1 MIQELKV
8 SNFLSFK
15 EEVTFSFEATK
26 DTAFEEYQVVEVAP
40 DVRLLRFA
48 MIFGA
53 NASGKSNLLN
63 VIQYL
68 CKFWFDIKKD
78 NSGKTGVVPFKL
90 DKSSP
95 KQPSSFSL
103 KFYVGNKKFWYQLE
117 LDRDRVISEKLSYYS
132 SIQPTLLFER
142 GLKDNISIITFNSAA
157 VKVSSIA
164 RDEINIKC
172 LPNMSFFAARNQ
184 VNIALPIIDEA
195 NDWMKEGIMQLINP
209 KTHLFSYAEE
219 KIQEDDDLKEHL
231 LEFIKESDFNITGI
245 ETKIINKEIPK
256 DVLDFILNSES
267 FPNDEKE
274 RIKKEKNLPQLKTD
288 FEHTVINERGVEK
301 YYLGE
306 RTQSDG
312 TRQITGLESAIYTA
326 IQSNSLLGVDE
337 IEYSL
342 HPVLLIFLL
351 KKFLDKK
358 DNQAQLLVTTHY
370 DLLLNQIGDVFRT
383 DSVWFTDKDKSGA
396 TKLYSLADFSGLKRI
411 SSIQKAYREGKFGGI
426 PNINKNSQTTFI

>member
-26 DTAFEEYQVVEVAP
+26 DTLFEEFHVVAVAP

-48 MIFGA
+48 MIYGA

-68 CKFWFDIKKD
+68 CRFWSEIKKD
-78 NSGKTGVVPFKL
+78 NSGKTGVTPFKL
-90 DKSSP
+90 DEITP
-95 KQPSSFSL
+95 DLPSAFSL

-117 LDRDRVISEKLSYYS
+117 LDKNRVISEKLSYYS

-142 GLKDNISIITFNSAA
+142 GIKDNISIISFNPGA
-157 VKVSSIA
+157 VKISSVA

-184 VNIALPIIDEA
+184 VNISLPIIDEA
-195 NDWMKEGIMQLINP
+195 NDWMKKGIMQLINP
-209 KTHLFSYAEE
+209 KTRLFSFAEE

-245 ETKIINKEIPK
+245 ETKIINKAIPK
-256 DVLDFILNSES
+256 DFLDFILNSET
-267 FPNDEKE
+267 FPDDEKE
-274 RIKKEKNLPQLKTD
+274 RIKKEKNLPELRTD
-288 FEHTVINERGVEK
+288 FEHTVTNERGVEK
-301 YYLGE
+301 YYLGGRFE
-306 RTQSDG
+306 SDG

-326 IQSNSLLGVDE
+326 IERDALLGVDE

-342 HPVLLIFLL
+342 HPLLLIFLL
-351 KKFLDKK
+351 KKFLEKK
-358 DNQAQLLVTTHY
+358 DSHAQLLVTTHY
-370 DLLLNQIGDVFRT
+370 DLLLNQIGELFRT
-383 DSVWFTDKDKSGA
+383 DSVWFTEKNPSGA
-396 TKLYSLADFSGLKRI
+396 TKLTSLADFAGLKRI
-411 SSIQKAYREGKFGGI
+411 SSLQKAYREGKFGGI
-426 PNINKNSQTTFI
+426 PKINTK